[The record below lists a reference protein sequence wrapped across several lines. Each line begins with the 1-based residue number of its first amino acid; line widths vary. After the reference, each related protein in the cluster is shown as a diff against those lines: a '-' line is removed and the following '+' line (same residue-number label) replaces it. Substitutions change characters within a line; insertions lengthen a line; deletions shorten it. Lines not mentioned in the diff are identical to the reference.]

1 MTRVEKSIERE
12 WRTFRRPPTFW
23 LRAPS
28 LLLLLLGAAT
38 VSRAQVGLPLEIVD
52 TPTAQYRSV
61 VVMALTP
68 STVTIRHPGGIAQLP
83 LAQLSPELQERFG
96 YDPAKAQAH
105 RSQMELE
112 LATQAAAAQQRDLD
126 EKELRQRD
134 RSTGAVGRALARL
147 GTRPS
152 IRPIDLRADFMALDI
167 DAKNQGRQPSCAVF
181 AIVGALEYEN
191 ARVVGRIEKFS
202 EDYLIW
208 ATRRASGRQV
218 GAGGGGSGGFY
229 SASYDDIGFSLE
241 EVLVALRAYGIPAA
255 TEMPNVRNARMS
267 QIQEPE
273 ASVVDSARNHR
284 RIFSESIP
292 GVQAS
297 VRIDNI
303 LHVLNE
309 GVPVVVGF
317 FWPHL
322 RGRAECNIR
331 TGDGASFGQHA
342 VTLVG
347 YISDSGTRDG
357 VRFIFRNSWGKQ
369 WGVDGYGTIELGY
382 LQRCLTSAA
391 VVDVQPTGR

>member
-1 MTRVEKSIERE
+1 MKRVENPIEEE
-12 WRTFRRPPTFW
+12 WGTDRRSPTPGLCARTFFF
-23 LRAPS
+23 
-28 LLLLLLGAAT
+28 LLLGAAP
-38 VSRAQVGLPLEIVD
+38 VARAQVGLHLEVLEA
-52 TPTAQYRSV
+52 PAVHYHSV

-83 LAQLSPELQERFG
+83 LAQLSSDLQERFG
-96 YDPAKAQAH
+96 YDPEKAQAH
-105 RSQMELE
+105 RSRMELE
-112 LATQAAAAQQRDLD
+112 LATQAAAALQRDL
-126 EKELRQRD
+126 EGKQLRQRYQ
-134 RSTGAVGRALARL
+134 SIGAVGRALARF

-152 IRPIDLRADFMALDI
+152 LRSVDLRADFMALDI

-191 ARVVGRIEKFS
+191 ARVAGRIEKFS

-208 ATRRASGRQV
+208 ATRRASGRQL
-218 GAGGGGSGGFY
+218 GADAGGGRGYFSGT
-229 SASYDDIGFSLE
+229 YDDIGFSLE

-255 TEMPNVRNARMS
+255 AEMPNVRDARMS

-322 RGRAECNIR
+322 RDRAEFTIR
-331 TGDGASFGQHA
+331 ASDGPSFGQHA

-347 YISDSGTRDG
+347 YVSESGTRDG
-357 VRFIFRNSWGKQ
+357 VRFIFRNSWGSQ
-369 WGVDGYGTIELGY
+369 WGADGYGTIELGY

>member
-1 MTRVEKSIERE
+1 MTRVDNPIGRE
-12 WRTFRRPPTFW
+12 WGTYRPSPTHR
-23 LRAPS
+23 LRAQS
-28 LLLLLLGAAT
+28 LLLLLLGAACP
-38 VSRAQVGLPLEIVD
+38 SRAQVGMHLESVEG
-52 TPTAQYRSV
+52 PAAHYRNV
-61 VVMALTP
+61 VVMAATP
-68 STVTIRHPGGIAQLP
+68 STVTIRHPGGIAQLA
-83 LAQLSPELQERFG
+83 LEQLSPDLQERFG
-96 YDPAKAQAH
+96 YDREKAQAH
-105 RSQMELE
+105 RRQMEAELE
-112 LATQAAAAQQRDLD
+112 TQAAASLQRDQ
-126 EKELRQRD
+126 EGKQLRQRY
-134 RSTGAVGRALARL
+134 RTIGAVGRALARF

-152 IRPIDLRADFMALDI
+152 LRPVDLRSDFMALDI
-167 DAKNQGRQPSCAVF
+167 GAKNQGRQPSCAVF

-191 ARVVGRIEKFS
+191 ARVAGRIEKFS

-208 ATRRASGRQV
+208 ATRRASGRQL
-218 GAGGGGSGGFY
+218 GADGGGSRGFF

-255 TEMPNVRNARMS
+255 AEMPNVSGARMS

-322 RGRAECNIR
+322 RSRAQSNIR
-331 TGDGASFGQHA
+331 TVDGPSFGQHA

-347 YISDSGTRDG
+347 YVSDSGTREG
-357 VRFIFRNSWGKQ
+357 VRFIFRNSWGSQ
-369 WGVDGYGTIELGY
+369 WGVEGYGTIELGY

-391 VVDVQPTGR
+391 VVDVQPTGG